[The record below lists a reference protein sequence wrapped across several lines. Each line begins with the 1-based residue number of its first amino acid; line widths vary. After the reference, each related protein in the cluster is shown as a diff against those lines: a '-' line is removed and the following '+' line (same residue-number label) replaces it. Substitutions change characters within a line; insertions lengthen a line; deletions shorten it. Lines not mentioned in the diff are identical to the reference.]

1 MFRLLFRRISFFI
14 SSSFLF
20 LENNILSI
28 STCVL
33 SGLQHNVE
41 TLGEEQGFS
50 PFGYAIFGMQA
61 FQILSFPQLQSH
73 VRGAMTQKQSV
84 LRALRFL
91 SLQREEIFSSAC
103 AIKRRRL
110 FQSETSLIFLLK
122 CWWPCSLQSVVSVI
136 TSQKSAHFGQ
146 LLFTKFKQ
154 LKTTS
159 WKDPAQILNIQE
171 CQESDVKLN
180 GFISVLCSLCRAE
193 FNRNSIP

>member
-73 VRGAMTQKQSV
+73 VRGAMT
-84 LRALRFL
+84 
-91 SLQREEIFSSAC
+91 
-103 AIKRRRL
+103 
-110 FQSETSLIFLLK
+110 
-122 CWWPCSLQSVVSVI
+122 
-136 TSQKSAHFGQ
+136 
-146 LLFTKFKQ
+146 
-154 LKTTS
+154 
-159 WKDPAQILNIQE
+159 
-171 CQESDVKLN
+171 
-180 GFISVLCSLCRAE
+180 
-193 FNRNSIP
+193 